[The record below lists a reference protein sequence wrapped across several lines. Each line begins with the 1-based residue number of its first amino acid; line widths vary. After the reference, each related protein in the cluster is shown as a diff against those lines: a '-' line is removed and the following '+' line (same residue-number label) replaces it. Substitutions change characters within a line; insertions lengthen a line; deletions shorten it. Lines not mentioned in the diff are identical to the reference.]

1 MDTSLQALDMNQFP
15 VILQQIQQQ
24 LTLVTE
30 KVNKHE
36 DLLQRLAVLE
46 QENKDLKKILQDKDY
61 EIQKLQGQV
70 LNHVSAMPTSHPTAT
85 PTSSKPATKTSH
97 GSTAGAP
104 SFSQVAT
111 AAAHKPTTDKKN
123 DRKRLAA
130 GRVFTSTASKGEQ
143 GYHYVYIGRS
153 RKIQRSEVRTHLKS
167 AQVDLGRVLDI
178 CFPASQVIGV
188 LLHVQYIQEFTELIK
203 VAKGELYTD
212 FDPLNPDNIA
222 DPKYA
227 SLSDNER
234 HALIHQFTEARCLQ
248 TLSFLRP
255 LNVSGVGKY
264 FVEEGCWNDS
274 ADLSCAVAAA
284 MDRLAE
290 KEPKKAAFTFR
301 RKLDHGKP
309 VASDIPDVISHV
321 LSTHVLFVTE
331 TWLTSG
337 SYPIDWS
344 QFHLYGSKVPGAFNR
359 GSGGVSALVS
369 PFCPFP
375 VSQLP
380 SYNPHTLSLKG
391 ALDSQLSASDSRLGP
406 LTGDSISNA
415 RGNALKP
422 WFDEHSLSVLNA
434 SLAFGVN
441 TYSAFRG
448 GNEMRPVSDKY
459 WRVCFLGC
467 SAGG

>member
-15 VILQQIQQQ
+15 IILQQIQQQ

-46 QENKDLKKILQDKDY
+46 QENKDLKKILQDKDS

-70 LNHVSAMPTSHPTAT
+70 LNHVPAMPTSHPTA
-85 PTSSKPATKTSH
+85 PSTSSKPVTETSH
-97 GSTAGAP
+97 GSTPGAP

-111 AAAHKPTTDKKN
+111 AAAHKPTTDKRN

-143 GYHYVYIGRS
+143 GYRYVYIGRS

-203 VAKGELYTD
+203 LAKGELYTD

-264 FVEEGCWNDS
+264 FVEEGWIDS

-290 KEPKKAAFTFR
+290 KEPKKAAFMFR

-309 VASDIPDVISHV
+309 VASD
-321 LSTHVLFVTE
+321 
-331 TWLTSG
+331 
-337 SYPIDWS
+337 
-344 QFHLYGSKVPGAFNR
+344 
-359 GSGGVSALVS
+359 
-369 PFCPFP
+369 
-375 VSQLP
+375 
-380 SYNPHTLSLKG
+380 
-391 ALDSQLSASDSRLGP
+391 SD
-406 LTGDSISNA
+406 
-415 RGNALKP
+415 
-422 WFDEHSLSVLNA
+422 
-434 SLAFGVN
+434 
-441 TYSAFRG
+441 
-448 GNEMRPVSDKY
+448 MSD
-459 WRVCFLGC
+459 LEN
-467 SAGG
+467 